1 MFGWRQEQWELQS
14 LRIPIDC
21 ISQNIVSTI
30 PSGIV
35 PINDDTITPLYRV
48 EIFRWVGIDIAA
60 TPLQGTRC
68 LGWGYK
74 VGR

>member
-1 MFGWRQEQWELQS
+1 MFGWRQEQRELQS
-14 LRIPIDC
+14 LRIPIYC
-21 ISQNIVSTI
+21 VSQNIVPAI

-35 PINDDTITPLYRV
+35 PINDDTITPLHRV
-48 EIFRWVGIDIAA
+48 EIFRWIGVDIAIA
-60 TPLQGTRC
+60 PLQGAGC